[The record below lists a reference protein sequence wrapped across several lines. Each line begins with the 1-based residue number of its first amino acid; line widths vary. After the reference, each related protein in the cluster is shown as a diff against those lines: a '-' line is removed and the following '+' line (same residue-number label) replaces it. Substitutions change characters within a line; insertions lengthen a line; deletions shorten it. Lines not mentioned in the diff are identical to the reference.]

1 MGVVASEAV
10 IKPLNIRLRKSNPHR
25 KNARTH
31 CFCLYHDVMP
41 APDSPRASESP
52 PPPGLQG
59 DIEIELKGLVNALYN
74 LGTTVIND
82 STKEREKGGVK
93 QVGAR
98 VCVGIR
104 IFLGFRILIPSF
116 DRNDVVNHLAR
127 VDEMSQHVRTTIPM
141 QVLADIDNAR
151 NPMQL
156 TKERIER
163 AATENQFMNGK
174 ISALTVNGPVR
185 LSWREMNCS
194 VAVVPQAAG

>member
-1 MGVVASEAV
+1 MCV
-10 IKPLNIRLRKSNPHR
+10 IKPLRSAYVKEYRRRSP
-25 KNARTH
+25 RTR
-31 CFCLYHDVMP
+31 CFRLYHNVMP

-59 DIEIELKGLVNALYN
+59 DLELELKGLVNALYN
-74 LGTTVIND
+74 VGTTVIND

-98 VCVGIR
+98 VCVVDSCLLR
-104 IFLGFRILIPSF
+104 ASFLIFSF
-116 DRNDVVNHLAR
+116 NRNDVVNHLAR
-127 VDEMSQHVRTTIPM
+127 VDDMSQHVTTTIPM
-141 QVLADIDNAR
+141 QILTDIDNAR

-174 ISALTVNGPVR
+174 ISALTVNEPVR

-194 VAVVPQAAG
+194 VAVVPQDAG